1 MRQTLLFTNTL
12 RKGFVALALLACV
25 LSYGQEFTESN
36 LPIFIIT
43 TEIDPETGEPME
55 IPDDP
60 KIWADLKIIWHEDGG
75 TNYVADQDNPEFLN
89 YDGQIKIELR
99 GSSSQLLNK
108 KQYGWT
114 TYDDE
119 GEKQNVSLLGMPEEN
134 DWILNAL
141 AFDNS
146 LIRDY
151 LCYNLTRQMGQ
162 YATRTQY
169 CEVILNGDYR
179 GLFIL
184 QEKIKDDS
192 KRVNI
197 EDITE
202 DDNEGMNLTGG
213 YITKAD
219 KTTGGDPLAW
229 QMDSYQGWPT
239 DYIHELPK
247 PDDVTEAQQDY
258 IHGIFTQLETAAG
271 EANNDIEAGYP
282 SIIDVPTFIDFMIIN
297 EFSSNVDAYQIST
310 FFHKD
315 RGGKLRAGPVW
326 DFNLSLGLDVFG
338 DRSKTDVWQ
347 FSNEDNEGSKF
358 WTDLFNED
366 TYKCYFARRWNEL
379 TQEGQPLH
387 YDSVEAFI
395 DEAAELIHDAAVR
408 NGERWAGAEDGFDPD
423 YEAHIA
429 AMKTWIQDRMAWI
442 DNNIGAFDACSDVT
456 VPQLVISKIDYNPGE
471 SEAFPEADDQE
482 FIEITNAGDE
492 TASLT
497 GIYISALGISYQFPA
512 DTGIAA
518 GEKIYIVSN
527 AEVFQA
533 KYGIEPFGQFVR
545 NMSNKSQVLALSD
558 GMGNLIDTVEY
569 FDSEPWPDAD
579 GTGSYLRL
587 ISVDL
592 DNNLPE
598 SWIASDTALSSPS
611 FEQEI
616 GLTIYPNPVNDIL
629 VVHSDTMLKGIEV
642 YDLYGK
648 LLQSTAGSQVDFRQ
662 FATGVY
668 IVKVTNEK
676 GSCSKKIV
684 KQ

>member
-1 MRQTLLFTNTL
+1 MKLTLLFTNTL
-12 RKGFVALALLACV
+12 RKGFFAVAMVAGA

-36 LPIFIIT
+36 LPIFIIN
-43 TEIDPETGEPME
+43 TELDPETGEPME

-60 KIWADLKIIWHEDGG
+60 KIWADLKIIWHEDGS
-75 TNYVADQDNPEFLN
+75 TNYVSDQDNTEFLN

-99 GSSSQLLNK
+99 GSSSQLLEK
-108 KQYGWT
+108 KQYSWT

-141 AFDNS
+141 AFDAS
-146 LIRDY
+146 LMRDY

-197 EDITE
+197 EEITE
-202 DDNEGMNLTGG
+202 EDNEGLNVTGG

-219 KTTGGDPLAW
+219 KTTGGDEEDW
-229 QMDSYQGWPT
+229 WMESYIGWT
-239 DYIHELPK
+239 GFIHELPK
-247 PDDVTEAQQDY
+247 PEDATVAQTNY
-258 IHGIFTQLETAAG
+258 IQGQFNNLQTAAG
-271 EANNDIEAGYP
+271 AANDDIQTGYP

-326 DFNLSLGLDVFG
+326 DFNLSLGHDEFG
-338 DRSKTDVWQ
+338 DRSQTNVWQ
-347 FSNEDNEGSKF
+347 FSNGDNEGPKF
-358 WTDLFNED
+358 WTDLFAED

-379 TQEGQPLH
+379 TQEGHPLH

-395 DEAAELIHDAAVR
+395 NETAALIHDAAVR
-408 NGERWAGAEDGFDPD
+408 NGERWGDIEVDPD
-423 YEAHIA
+423 YEAHVA
-429 AMKTWIQDRMAWI
+429 NMKTWIQERIAWMN
-442 DNNIGAFDACSDVT
+442 DNVGSFDACSDVT
-456 VPQLVISKIDYNPGE
+456 VPPLVISKIDYNPGE
-471 SEAFPEADDQE
+471 SEAFPESDDQE

-492 TASLT
+492 TVSLT
-497 GIYISALGISYQFPA
+497 GVYISALGISYQFAA

-518 GEKIYIVSN
+518 GEKIYIASN

-533 KYGIEPFGQFVR
+533 KHGIEPFGQFVR
-545 NMSNKSQVLALSD
+545 NMSNKSQVLTLSD
-558 GMGNLIDTVEY
+558 AMGNLIDSVEY

-579 GTGSYLRL
+579 GTGSYLEL
-587 ISVDL
+587 IATNL
-592 DNNLPE
+592 DNNLAE

-611 FEQEI
+611 FEEEL
-616 GLTIYPNPVNDIL
+616 GLMIYPNPVNDMLNI
-629 VVHSDTMLKGIEV
+629 HSESTLKSIEV

-648 LLQSTAGSQVDFRQ
+648 LLKSGAGEQVDFRQ
-662 FATGVY
+662 FATGIY
-668 IVKVTNEK
+668 IVKITNEK
-676 GSCSKKIV
+676 GSFSKKII